1 MMLLDTSHH
10 VPLAN
15 LHEFTGDAGKNS
27 IKKRYGLRVQIVD
40 AVRAAYVSP

>member
-15 LHEFTGDAGKNS
+15 LHEFTGGAGKNS
-27 IKKRYGLRVQIVD
+27 TKTDMACGFK
-40 AVRAAYVSP
+40 